1 MPAVVRTDDLLL
13 LAQSKTPADR
23 ERLMLALADMAAHS
37 GKENLKDENVQVL
50 MNTIFLNLVSTAER
64 EIRKALSERLADA
77 AWAPYALVNVLAL
90 DEIEIARPIIAQ
102 SPVLK
107 DEDLVRVMAMAT
119 IEHQIE
125 VAARPCIGESVIEEI
140 LKKGDPAVMTALAGN
155 DTADISPA
163 AMQQLI
169 GHAKDVAGLRSP
181 LVRHPRLTTEMAER
195 LYVWVGQSLRSAIV
209 SRFRVDAD
217 ALDREIAKAV
227 HSAQSPAQVPAAP
240 QASSGLTN
248 ADVDRRDM
256 EKRLVAKLNASGQ
269 LRAGY
274 LIKSLRD
281 QRLSLFCAALAE
293 LIRVP
298 VETIETVINAQTPEL
313 LALACTAAGV
323 DQSAFPT
330 ILYLVRDLNRQ
341 RPGGGAEEGRRAMSA
356 FGASDREMALIALRR
371 GVAA

>member
-1 MPAVVRTDDLLL
+1 VATAIRTNDLLL
-13 LAQSKTPADR
+13 LAQSRDRADR
-23 ERLMLALADMAAHS
+23 ERLMLGIADLAAQS
-37 GKENLKDENVQVL
+37 NGEGLEDENVQVL
-50 MNTIFLNLVSTAER
+50 MNTIFLNLVSNAER

-77 AWAPYALVNVLAL
+77 SWAPYALVNVLAL

-107 DEDLVRVMAMAT
+107 DDDLVRVMAMAT

-125 VAARPCIGESVIEEI
+125 VAARPQIGEQVIEAI
-140 LKKGDPAVMTALAGN
+140 LKQADPAVMTALAGN
-155 DTADISPA
+155 DTADISPK
-163 AMQQLI
+163 AMQGLI
-169 GHAKDVAGLRSP
+169 AAAKDVASLRSP
-181 LVRHPRLTTEMAER
+181 LVRHPRLTNEMAER

-217 ALDREIAKAV
+217 ALDKEIAKAV
-227 HSAQSPAQVPAAP
+227 HSAQAPNQAANRAP
-240 QASSGLTN
+240 VASVVG
-248 ADVDRRDM
+248 ADADRREM

-281 QRLSLFCAALAE
+281 QRLGLFCAALGE
-293 LIRVP
+293 LIGVP
-298 VETIETVINAQTPEL
+298 METIETAVNSDKPDL

-330 ILYLVRDLNRQ
+330 VLHLVRDLNRQ
-341 RPGGGAEEGRRAMSA
+341 RPGGGVEEGRRAMSA
-356 FGASDREMALIALRR
+356 FVSADPELAVMALRR